1 MIAFRNLG
9 FLCRLMIFFVIAQN
23 AGGCKRIFKVNQ
35 LLHNYWTSA
44 VLGICYHGTAKKFV
58 LAIIKLVKSANYL
71 DASSA
76 FQVTDGAS

>member
-35 LLHNYWTSA
+35 LLHNYRTSA
-44 VLGICYHGTAKKFV
+44 VLDICYHGTAKKICV
-58 LAIIKLVKSANYL
+58 SNYKTREISKLS
-71 DASSA
+71 
-76 FQVTDGAS
+76 